1 MGKVKLLLIAVVV
14 MLSSCAPVSV
24 EEEYKT
30 KYPEVPTMQS
40 AEDANTGQLF
50 KE

>member
-1 MGKVKLLLIAVVV
+1 MRLLLIVVAV
-14 MLSSCAPVSV
+14 MLSSCIPVSV

-50 KE
+50 RE